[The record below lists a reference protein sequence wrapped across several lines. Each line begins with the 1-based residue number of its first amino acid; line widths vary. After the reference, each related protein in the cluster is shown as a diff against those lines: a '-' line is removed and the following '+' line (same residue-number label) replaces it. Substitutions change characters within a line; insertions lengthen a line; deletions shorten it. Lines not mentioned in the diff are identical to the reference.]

1 MTKFEK
7 ETTHRIYVFILKKKK
22 KHKKKKTL
30 VNSGKCETIARGYD
44 AFCPLTQA

>member
-7 ETTHRIYVFILKKKK
+7 ETRHQIYVFILEKKTTKE
-22 KHKKKKTL
+22 KKTL